1 MSINL
6 GIYSADGQHDIE
18 EVLNLSSA
26 QTIYNPLKGSTA
38 WPIFLPSLLIHELI

>member
-1 MSINL
+1 MNL

-18 EVLNLSSA
+18 EVLYLSSI